1 MKLLY
6 VIAAGAGLA
15 LTLNSCSI
23 IQGSKY
29 FQSSPHGVT
38 TTKTTPAQPVK
49 PVADAAPAQTAKPA
63 EPVRTAKPAATAQT
77 AKPATADNSKNV
89 VANNKADNNKVVNNT
104 AVNEKT
110 DNKADNNKADNNR
123 SGNKKKGKKGKGG
136 KGKAAKT
143 EPAGT
148 LVPESEIAKA
158 VAGEWAITAAGTMK
172 ISRDEDMPYICFVPD
187 ENRFYGSDGCNVL
200 NGIYTVEGKTMTFR
214 NVLATMRYCPG
225 NDFEQK
231 INAVVCD
238 DNVVTL
244 TMTRHKDRMVLDFRD
259 SAGHKVLT
267 LTRHN
272 MDFINGY
279 WFVKTV
285 YGKSVKDEEANIFI
299 DVNEQKIHGNTGCN
313 YFNGNIHID
322 AANPGNIGFSGM
334 AVTHMACDKG
344 DQERNMLL
352 ALEDTAS
359 AKDAGDGTVKLY
371 DHHGREVIVLQRGDV
386 PGMGR

>member
-6 VIAAGAGLA
+6 VIAAGVGLA

-29 FQSSPHGVT
+29 FPAAT

-63 EPVRTAKPAATAQT
+63 EPVRTAKPAAPAQT
-77 AKPATADNSKNV
+77 AKPAIADNSKNV

-110 DNKADNNKADNNR
+110 ANKADNNKADNNN

-148 LVPESEIAKA
+148 LVPEAEIAKA

-200 NGIYTVEGKTMTFR
+200 NGVYTVEGKTMTFR

-244 TMTRHKDRMVLDFRD
+244 TMTRHKDRMVLDLRD

-352 ALEDTAS
+352 AFEDTAS

>member
-6 VIAAGAGLA
+6 VIAAGVGLA

-63 EPVRTAKPAATAQT
+63 EPVLTAKPAAPAQT
-77 AKPATADNSKNV
+77 AKPAIADNSKNV

-104 AVNEKT
+104 AVNEKAA
-110 DNKADNNKADNNR
+110 NKADNNN
-123 SGNKKKGKKGKGG
+123 SGNKKKGKKGKGD
-136 KGKAAKT
+136 KGKTAKT

-148 LVPESEIAKA
+148 LVLESEIAKA

-244 TMTRHKDRMVLDFRD
+244 TMTRHKDRMVLDLRD

-313 YFNGNIHID
+313 YFNE
-322 AANPGNIGFSGM
+322 IGR
-334 AVTHMACDKG
+334 AHV
-344 DQERNMLL
+344 
-352 ALEDTAS
+352 
-359 AKDAGDGTVKLY
+359 
-371 DHHGREVIVLQRGDV
+371 
-386 PGMGR
+386 